1 MINLYFVRH
10 AESEGNINK
19 LIYSE
24 KRDCDV
30 ELSENG
36 KVQATTILDQVGKVY
51 QRNWYD
57 NKAGIETY
65 KCGIWYS
72 PYVRAIQTKDI
83 VKNSLKKEE
92 SFSFE
97 YMNVLLRE
105 REWGDLQEL
114 SNKNALTDYFFNFYH
129 RPKDGE
135 SFADVYQ
142 RVVTFHQL
150 LLNTTGIYN
159 IDDNI
164 IIAHGELLKVYMM
177 FLLNWSID
185 EFDKY
190 KTPRNAQVYRL
201 YSHDMVDWKLDS
213 RTPLIERHK

>member
-1 MINLYFVRH
+1 MNNLYLVRH

-36 KVQATTILDQVGKVY
+36 KVQATSI
-51 QRNWYD
+51 
-57 NKAGIETY
+57 IEQIQKLSPYSTNY
-65 KCGIWYS
+65 HGFDGLWYS
-72 PYVRAIQTKDI
+72 PYVRAVQTKDLI
-83 VKNSLKKEE
+83 KESLNKGDQ
-92 SFSFE
+92 FYFE
-97 YMNVLLRE
+97 KMNVLLRE

-142 RVVTFHQL
+142 RVMVFHHHL
-150 LLNTTGIYN
+150 LITRGQNGI
-159 IDDNI
+159 DNHI

-177 FLLNWSID
+177 FLLNWSIV

-190 KTPRNAQVYRL
+190 KTPRNAQVYHL
-201 YSHDMVDWKLDS
+201 YSEDMVEWKLNEN
-213 RTPLIERHK
+213 TKLIERHK